1 MCRVTL
7 IIVYIFVCLFTVDL
21 HLGVVIGTV
30 SHDSVINW
38 LEVCNF
44 ISLLVHCIYPSF
56 FDFFLCF
63 LLSIIFLLSIFVSLS
78 SSPQPFLPFLFYIQ
92 LNETGRKLLFR
103 DKRLK
108 LHLYD
113 VESQT
118 QTSLLS
124 YCSYVQWVPQ
134 SDVVVAQN
142 KTSLCVWYNIDMPDK
157 TTMFPL
163 KVNYSRH

>member
-1 MCRVTL
+1 M
-7 IIVYIFVCLFTVDL
+7 DL

-63 LLSIIFLLSIFVSLS
+63 LLSIFFLLSL
-78 SSPQPFLPFLFYIQ
+78 SPQPFLFYIQ

-108 LHLYD
+108 LHLYC

-163 KVNYSRH
+163 KVNYSHH